1 MFRNSKKLRACT
13 PNTMVRVSGVRA
25 GAALCTSFAYGAD
38 RRIKNNPTE
47 KMNYIVKKRL
57 RFMMVKEAS
66 EEKLNSPKKV
76 YEFMRGEAEID
87 RECIWVLHMNTKLKL
102 IEKELVSMGTIDT
115 ALVHP
120 REVFKKAIL
129 NGSSSIIVV
138 HNHPSGDP
146 RPTEEDKKVA
156 KTLKQSGEILGIP
169 VKDFL
174 VISSKGYTSFADDML
189 GEW

>member
-1 MFRNSKKLRACT
+1 
-13 PNTMVRVSGVRA
+13 MVRVSRVRA
-25 GAALCTSFAYGAD
+25 GVALCTSLAYGAD
-38 RRIKNNPTE
+38 RTLKNEPTE

-87 RECIWVLHMNTKLKL
+87 RECVWVLHLNTKLKL

-146 RPTEEDKKVA
+146 RPAEEDKKAA
-156 KTLKQSGEILGIP
+156 KRLRQSGEILGIP
-169 VKDFL
+169 VKDFI
-174 VISSKGYTSFADDML
+174 VIGSKGYTSFADDMI
-189 GEW
+189 GEWLKNELK

>member
-1 MFRNSKKLRACT
+1 
-13 PNTMVRVSGVRA
+13 
-25 GAALCTSFAYGAD
+25 
-38 RRIKNNPTE
+38 
-47 KMNYIVKKRL
+47 MNYIVKKRL

-87 RECIWVLHMNTKLKL
+87 RECVWVLHMNTKLKL

-129 NGSSSIIVV
+129 NSSSYIIVV

-146 RPTEEDKKVA
+146 RPAEEDKKAA

-174 VISSKGYTSFADDML
+174 VISSKGYTSFADDMI
-189 GEW
+189 GEWLKNETGDMNGKNHNI

>member
-1 MFRNSKKLRACT
+1 ML
-13 PNTMVRVSGVRA
+13 
-25 GAALCTSFAYGAD
+25 
-38 RRIKNNPTE
+38 KNEPTE

-76 YEFMRGEAEID
+76 YEFMRREAEID
-87 RECIWVLHMNTKLKL
+87 RECVWVLHLNTKLKL

-146 RPTEEDKKVA
+146 RPAEEDKKVA

-169 VKDFL
+169 VKDFI
-174 VISSKGYTSFADDML
+174 VISSKGYTSFADDMI